1 MHIELPAHKWEPR
14 QQQLRAWN
22 ALARGVRT
30 AVLAW
35 HRRMGKDE
43 IALHN
48 AAIKAMQRVGNYWHM
63 LPMQEQAR
71 KALWE
76 GVNPRTGRVRWKDAF
91 PEEIIKHVD
100 NQGMKVTFVNDS
112 TWQLLGS
119 DNYNCYSA
127 DTEVLTEWGWRL
139 FSELTGLER
148 VATLDEGKL
157 VYAPINA
164 VVNYP
169 YTGEMYRV
177 KNSSIDLLTTPNHN
191 YYVESGK
198 GVRKFKRID
207 DKTILGDKIP
217 ATCDWEGEER
227 ATYTIHG
234 LNARNNVWQHER
246 LDFDMHDWCAF
257 MGIFLAEGSTFSD
270 SKGNYRTIISQ
281 KKAHI
286 CKDIAALLKRMK
298 LRYRYDT
305 NPGNFVITGKL
316 LFDYCSTFGLCHQ
329 KFVPHDL
336 KRLAKPYLQ
345 TLVDWMVKGDGNINY
360 NDTLSYASTSRKLI
374 DDFQELMI
382 KLGLSGNVRKKEQK
396 PSVIRGRIVTP
407 RLPLWVFNRRK
418 SKFKHFKDTHESYV
432 TKEHYEGSV
441 WCVDAGS
448 HVIKVR
454 RNGFE
459 AWCGNSLVGSTPVGI
474 TMSEAALADP
484 AAFGYFRPI
493 LLENNGWS
501 LHISSVRGRNHF
513 KSLFDSVSK
522 DPDGFAEL
530 LSAEDT
536 GIFTELQ
543 LIAERKFYIDQYGSA
558 FGNALFE
565 QEYLS
570 NWDAAIIGAVW
581 GDELKNLRLDG
592 RAAPFIYDPRHPVY
606 TSWDIGVGDPTY
618 VLFWQIIG
626 NRPRLIDWYSSTDT
640 GVDHYVEVLS
650 KKPYYY
656 AKHIGPHDI
665 INRGGGS
672 ANSWF
677 EQGRK
682 LGLNFE
688 RMENTAKLDS
698 IAAGSYLIRQ
708 MEVNTSVVQVE
719 DPMADCEFLLSAFTQ
734 YRFSF
739 DQERKVMSKN
749 PVHDWTSHPSDA
761 LMTFALWFS
770 DQKGIVGRPSQVQG
784 RSAEMQTH
792 DPRRLRDIF
801 AQHQAKRKG
810 AFG

>member
-1 MHIELPAHKWEPR
+1 MHLELPYDGWTPR
-14 QQQLRAWN
+14 PQQLRAWN
-22 ALARGVRT
+22 ALSRGVRT

-43 IALHN
+43 VALHN

-91 PEEIIKHVD
+91 PDEIIKHVD
-100 NQGMKVTFVNDS
+100 NQGMKVSFVNGS

-119 DNYNCYSA
+119 DNY
-127 DTEVLTEWGWRL
+127 
-139 FSELTGLER
+139 
-148 VATLDEGKL
+148 
-157 VYAPINA
+157 
-164 VVNYP
+164 
-169 YTGEMYRV
+169 
-177 KNSSIDLLTTPNHN
+177 
-191 YYVESGK
+191 
-198 GVRKFKRID
+198 
-207 DKTILGDKIP
+207 
-217 ATCDWEGEER
+217 
-227 ATYTIHG
+227 
-234 LNARNNVWQHER
+234 
-246 LDFDMHDWCAF
+246 
-257 MGIFLAEGSTFSD
+257 
-270 SKGNYRTIISQ
+270 
-281 KKAHI
+281 
-286 CKDIAALLKRMK
+286 
-298 LRYRYDT
+298 
-305 NPGNFVITGKL
+305 
-316 LFDYCSTFGLCHQ
+316 
-329 KFVPHDL
+329 
-336 KRLAKPYLQ
+336 
-345 TLVDWMVKGDGNINY
+345 
-360 NDTLSYASTSRKLI
+360 
-374 DDFQELMI
+374 
-382 KLGLSGNVRKKEQK
+382 
-396 PSVIRGRIVTP
+396 
-407 RLPLWVFNRRK
+407 
-418 SKFKHFKDTHESYV
+418 
-432 TKEHYEGSV
+432 
-441 WCVDAGS
+441 
-448 HVIKVR
+448 
-454 RNGFE
+454 
-459 AWCGNSLVGSTPVGI
+459 NSLVGSTPVGI

-513 KSLFDSVSK
+513 KALFDSVSN

-530 LSAEDT
+530 LSAENT
-536 GIFTELQ
+536 GIFSAEQ
-543 LIAERKFYIDQYGSA
+543 LAAERKFYIDQYGVA

-581 GDELKNLRLDG
+581 GDELKQLRTEG
-592 RAAPFIYDPRHPVY
+592 RAARFTYDPRFPVY

-618 VLFWQIIG
+618 CLFWQIIG
-626 NRPRLIDWYSSTDT
+626 NRPRLIDWYSSTNT
-640 GVDHYVEVLS
+640 GVDHYAEILS

-688 RMENTAKLDS
+688 RMPNTAKLDS

-708 MEVNTSVVQVE
+708 MEVNASGVQVE
-719 DPMADCEFLLSAFTQ
+719 DAMDDCEFIMSALTQ
-734 YRFSF
+734 YRFQF
-739 DQERKVMSKN
+739 DQDRKVMSKS

-770 DQKGIVGRPSQVQG
+770 DQRGIVGRPGPVQG
-784 RSAEMQTH
+784 RAAELASH

-801 AQHQAKRKG
+801 AHHQAKRKG

>member
-1 MHIELPAHKWEPR
+1 MHIELPANKWEPR
-14 QQQLRAWN
+14 PQQMRAWN
-22 ALARGVRT
+22 ALSRGVRT

-48 AAIKAMQRVGNYWHM
+48 CAIKAMQRTGNYWHM

-100 NQGMKVTFVNDS
+100 NQGMKLTFVNDS

-119 DNYNCYSA
+119 DNY
-127 DTEVLTEWGWRL
+127 
-139 FSELTGLER
+139 
-148 VATLDEGKL
+148 
-157 VYAPINA
+157 
-164 VVNYP
+164 
-169 YTGEMYRV
+169 
-177 KNSSIDLLTTPNHN
+177 
-191 YYVESGK
+191 
-198 GVRKFKRID
+198 
-207 DKTILGDKIP
+207 
-217 ATCDWEGEER
+217 
-227 ATYTIHG
+227 
-234 LNARNNVWQHER
+234 
-246 LDFDMHDWCAF
+246 
-257 MGIFLAEGSTFSD
+257 
-270 SKGNYRTIISQ
+270 
-281 KKAHI
+281 
-286 CKDIAALLKRMK
+286 
-298 LRYRYDT
+298 
-305 NPGNFVITGKL
+305 
-316 LFDYCSTFGLCHQ
+316 
-329 KFVPHDL
+329 
-336 KRLAKPYLQ
+336 
-345 TLVDWMVKGDGNINY
+345 
-360 NDTLSYASTSRKLI
+360 
-374 DDFQELMI
+374 
-382 KLGLSGNVRKKEQK
+382 
-396 PSVIRGRIVTP
+396 
-407 RLPLWVFNRRK
+407 
-418 SKFKHFKDTHESYV
+418 
-432 TKEHYEGSV
+432 
-441 WCVDAGS
+441 
-448 HVIKVR
+448 
-454 RNGFE
+454 
-459 AWCGNSLVGSTPVGI
+459 NSLVGSTPVGI

-536 GIFTELQ
+536 GIFTGMQ
-543 LIAERKFYIDQYGSA
+543 LAAERKFYIDQYGSA

-581 GDELKNLRLDG
+581 GEELKTLRSDG
-592 RAAPFIYDPRHPVY
+592 RAAPFIYDPRFPVY

-626 NRPRLIDWYSSTDT
+626 NRPRLIGWYSSTDT

-698 IAAGSYLIRQ
+698 IAAGAYLIRQ
-708 MEVNTSVVQVE
+708 MEVNTADQQVD
-719 DPMADCEFLLSAFTQ
+719 DPMDDCEFILSALTQ
-734 YRFSF
+734 YRFAF

-770 DQKGIVGRPSQVQG
+770 DQKGIVGRPAQVQG
-784 RSAEMQTH
+784 RSAELETH
-792 DPRRLRDIF
+792 DPRRLREIF
-801 AQHQAKRKG
+801 AHHQAKRKG

>member
-1 MHIELPAHKWEPR
+1 MHIELPAYKWEPR
-14 QQQLRAWN
+14 PQQLRAWN

-119 DNYNCYSA
+119 DNYN
-127 DTEVLTEWGWRL
+127 
-139 FSELTGLER
+139 
-148 VATLDEGKL
+148 
-157 VYAPINA
+157 
-164 VVNYP
+164 
-169 YTGEMYRV
+169 
-177 KNSSIDLLTTPNHN
+177 
-191 YYVESGK
+191 
-198 GVRKFKRID
+198 
-207 DKTILGDKIP
+207 
-217 ATCDWEGEER
+217 
-227 ATYTIHG
+227 
-234 LNARNNVWQHER
+234 
-246 LDFDMHDWCAF
+246 
-257 MGIFLAEGSTFSD
+257 
-270 SKGNYRTIISQ
+270 
-281 KKAHI
+281 
-286 CKDIAALLKRMK
+286 
-298 LRYRYDT
+298 
-305 NPGNFVITGKL
+305 
-316 LFDYCSTFGLCHQ
+316 
-329 KFVPHDL
+329 
-336 KRLAKPYLQ
+336 
-345 TLVDWMVKGDGNINY
+345 
-360 NDTLSYASTSRKLI
+360 
-374 DDFQELMI
+374 
-382 KLGLSGNVRKKEQK
+382 
-396 PSVIRGRIVTP
+396 
-407 RLPLWVFNRRK
+407 
-418 SKFKHFKDTHESYV
+418 
-432 TKEHYEGSV
+432 
-441 WCVDAGS
+441 
-448 HVIKVR
+448 
-454 RNGFE
+454 
-459 AWCGNSLVGSTPVGI
+459 SLVGSTPVGI

-522 DPDGFAEL
+522 DPNGFAEL

-708 MEVNTSVVQVE
+708 MEVNTSGVQVE